1 LPRRAAISER
11 LSTAIKLVP
20 VHVVAGVLNDAAGRV
35 LLAQRP
41 AGKPLSG
48 SWEFPGGKLET
59 DESRLAGLKRELH
72 EEIGV
77 VVEAAHPLMRLVHS
91 YPERD
96 IDLDVWL
103 VTSYRGEARSLDGQR
118 LCWCERAALLHA
130 DPLPADRPV
139 VTALR
144 LPERIHAS
152 AGPGF
157 RVVAMGAADFK
168 RDGPTLVGA
177 LCDGESDAA
186 SAAADGADFVVL
198 RHRLD
203 KAEIS
208 ALCARMNV
216 PLFVHGI
223 TLEEAWELGAT
234 GVSDLAG

>member
-1 LPRRAAISER
+1 M
-11 LSTAIKLVP
+11 STADKRLP

-41 AGKPLSG
+41 AGKHLAG

-72 EEIGV
+72 EELGV
-77 VVEAAHPLMRLVHS
+77 VLEAAHPLVRLVHA

-103 VTSYRGEARSLDGQR
+103 VTSYRGELRALDGQR
-118 LCWCERAALLHA
+118 LFWCERAALTHA
-130 DPLPADRPV
+130 DLLPADRPV

-144 LPERIHAS
+144 LPERILAS

-157 RVVAMGAADFK
+157 RVVAMGPADFR
-168 RDGPTLVGA
+168 RDGSALVGA
-177 LCDGESDAA
+177 FCDGESDVA
-186 SAAADGADFVVL
+186 SAVADGADFVVL
-198 RHRLD
+198 RRRLE

-208 ALCARMNV
+208 ALCAQMNV
-216 PLFVHGI
+216 PVFAHGI

-234 GVSDLAG
+234 GVSDLTG